1 VVVRLGPVGQSL
13 GDPSALGSRQGPRCV
28 ARKRLG
34 PRQEDLTYEGETG
47 EHHHQPD
54 PAEITS
60 RLAPEEQGTRYSFR
74 RVLHADAQKPFHQTP
89 PDQPAG
95 ANQRLPSLLR

>member
-13 GDPSALGSRQGPRCV
+13 GDPSALGSRQGPRSV

-54 PAEITS
+54 PVEITS
-60 RLAPEEQGTRYSFR
+60 RLAPEEQGTR
-74 RVLHADAQKPFHQTP
+74 LTIGLDARYR
-89 PDQPAG
+89 G
-95 ANQRLPSLLR
+95 LSSLVASLRG